1 MNKIIRQDVG
11 ILYLR
16 GHIAV
21 NKKLRKKIS
30 DGFFT
35 VVMIIMGLFPLL
47 FVAWLCLRLV
57 SNLA

>member
-1 MNKIIRQDVG
+1 M
-11 ILYLR
+11 
-16 GHIAV
+16 